1 MELRKNNPTVF
12 CQDFITRE
20 VEDYKQA
27 LMWKSYWPVMERM
40 VVRSNE
46 LKQPFKELIDEFGYA
61 DKLEGYPPDN
71 TYVWLILEHIWL
83 SIDYCRKEVV
93 QARKDYKK
101 LIELRD
107 TITNLSWRLE
117 SALREQSELYE
128 QSGFSR
134 ADYQSVHDV
143 IEQASEHNYLHQSYL
158 AEPLKVLAA
167 QYDLKYWPSRADLLY
182 AIAMFEEHQP
192 DPLHHEIP
200 EQVINGRAS
209 DIKDFVLAFDQ
220 QFDDMNGLP
229 TGFRFSHSA
238 MADIINVV
246 LDVPPDRV
254 TSGDAVRV
262 VRNRNGSA
270 QGTFSC

>member
-93 QARKDYKK
+93 QAR
-101 LIELRD
+101 R
-107 TITNLSWRLE
+107 ITRS
-117 SALREQSELYE
+117 
-128 QSGFSR
+128 
-134 ADYQSVHDV
+134 
-143 IEQASEHNYLHQSYL
+143 
-158 AEPLKVLAA
+158 
-167 QYDLKYWPSRADLLY
+167 
-182 AIAMFEEHQP
+182 
-192 DPLHHEIP
+192 
-200 EQVINGRAS
+200 
-209 DIKDFVLAFDQ
+209 
-220 QFDDMNGLP
+220 
-229 TGFRFSHSA
+229 
-238 MADIINVV
+238 
-246 LDVPPDRV
+246 
-254 TSGDAVRV
+254 
-262 VRNRNGSA
+262 
-270 QGTFSC
+270 